1 MFLKDYQRKVVNE
14 LQNFFRKAAE
24 TRISFIKAAEQL
36 PENIRFSLNYVEN
49 TFSTLEKE
57 YRDNCKNGLGEYYPR
72 IVMKVPT
79 GGGKTLLAV
88 EAIREYQNLFAR
100 SRTGLVVWIVPSETI
115 YSQTVNKLR
124 DKANPLRQLLDQASG
139 NRTLILEKGQR
150 LTTGDIEENMVVLFI
165 MIQSISRK
173 NAKEALK
180 VFQDSG
186 GFESFFPADNRH
198 DLHAELIRRCPNLDL
213 LSEAGPNLDLL
224 SEAGPIVKTSL
235 GNAIRLSR
243 PFIIIDEIHKV
254 FSELARR
261 TIDNLNPEMVLGL
274 SATPKKEMNILVSI
288 TGLQLKEEEMV
299 KLDMHII
306 PPSGQVENDWRA
318 MIQEIK
324 GRRDSLEKTAH
335 DYRQKTGIYVRPI
348 ALIQVEA
355 TGKDQRG
362 KHGRVHSLD
371 VKEYLQNLEINPDEI
386 AIKTSAQNDIEDVN
400 LFADDCNIRYLITKE
415 ALREGWDC
423 SFAYILGIIPNVSSN
438 TGVTQIIG
446 RILRQPYARKTGITA
461 LDESYVYYSKG
472 ESRDLIERVKAG
484 FRNEGL
490 EDLTTHIKEYDK
502 ESSGQPKKVHIRPE
516 LKAKYENAFY
526 LPVWVMISDR
536 DKMRRFSYELD
547 IKPYIDLS
555 GFQVTPDLIKRLQDS
570 LSKETIQ
577 RQAVIVSLDKE
588 SKMLSENDK
597 TVVETA
603 ECEIRIEYLSRRY
616 AEIIENPFG
625 ARKLANAHLE
635 SILKTIDSSQV
646 AENFGYTTHFLFTEL
661 SKEKAQI
668 EQYIFEKYLDGKK
681 IKLAVS
687 SDPKLGYKLPNEDE
701 VPSGGRRNEYKK
713 YLFEDIDMVSL
724 NKLETDVAKIM
735 DRQNKLIWW
744 FRNKVSRNS
753 YAIQGWRE
761 YKIRPD
767 FIAAKRKDND
777 EIEIVYVIESKGEQL
792 SGNPDTQYKK
802 NVFNLMTE
810 QNRKRAIYGD
820 QIDLPFGKVNEK
832 VEFYLVEQG
841 KEGEEIKKYFN

>member
-1 MFLKDYQRKVVNE
+1 MFLKKYQRKVVDE

-24 TRISFIKAAEQL
+24 TRTSFIKAAEAL
-36 PENIRFSLNYVEN
+36 PEDMRDTLNYVEK
-49 TFSTLEKE
+49 TFKNITKD
-57 YRDNCKNGLGEYYPR
+57 YNDKCTNGLGEYYPR

-100 SRTGLVVWIVPSETI
+100 SCTGLVVWIVPSETI

-150 LTTGDIEENMVVLFI
+150 LTTGDIENNLVILFI

-186 GFESFFPADNRH
+186 GFGSFFPPDNRH
-198 DLHAELIRRCPNLDL
+198 DLHMKLIEQC
-213 LSEAGPNLDLL
+213 PNLDLL

-235 GNAIRLSR
+235 GNAVRVSR

-254 FSELARR
+254 FSSLARR

-274 SATPKKEMNILVSI
+274 SATPKKEMNILISI

-324 GRRDSLEKTAH
+324 ERRDLLEKTAH
-335 DYRQKTGIYVRPI
+335 DYRQTTGIYIRPI
-348 ALIQVEA
+348 ALIQVES

-371 VKEYLQNLEINPDEI
+371 VKEYLQSLEINPDEI

-400 LFADDCNIRYLITKE
+400 LFADGCNIRYLITKE

-446 RILRQPYARKTGITA
+446 RILRQPYARKTGIIA

-526 LPVWVMISDR
+526 LPVWVMIFDR

-555 GFQVTPDLIKRLQDS
+555 VYKITPDIIRRLQDS
-570 LSKETIQ
+570 LSKEIIH
-577 RQAVIVSLDKE
+577 RQSVIVSLDKE
-588 SKMLSENDK
+588 SKVLYRDDENDNK
-597 TVVETA
+597 TVA
-603 ECEIRIEYLSRRY
+603 GEIRLEYLTRRY
-616 AEIIENPFG
+616 FEIIENPFS
-625 ARKLANAHLE
+625 ARKLASEHLCA
-635 SILKTIDSSQV
+635 IMKDINRDRV
-646 AENFGYTTHFLFTEL
+646 AENFGYITHFMYREL
-661 SKEKAQI
+661 SEEKTRQ
-668 EQYIFEKYLDGKK
+668 EQSIFLQYLSDKK

-687 SDPKLGYKLPNEDE
+687 SDPKLGYKLPSEDE
-701 VPSGGRRNEYKK
+701 VPTGGRRNEYKK
-713 YLFEDIDMVSL
+713 YLFEDIDMASL
-724 NKLETDVAKIM
+724 NKLETDVAKIL
-735 DRQNKLIWW
+735 DRQDKLIWW
-744 FRNKVSRNS
+744 FRNKVSRNG

-802 NVFNLMTE
+802 NVLNLMTE

-832 VEFYLVEQG
+832 VEFYLVEQS
-841 KEGEEIKKYFN
+841 KESEEIKKYFK

>member
-1 MFLKDYQRKVVNE
+1 MEKKI
-14 LQNFFRKAAE
+14 AC
-24 TRISFIKAAEQL
+24 IKADELL
-36 PENIRFSLNYVEN
+36 PEDMRGSLNYVEK
-49 TFSTLEKE
+49 TLDFLGKK
-57 YRDNCKNGLGEYYPR
+57 YNDRCKNGLDEYYPR

-124 DKANPLRQLLDQASG
+124 DKANSLRQLLDQASG

-150 LTTGDIEENMVVLFI
+150 LTTSDIEENLVILFI
-165 MIQSISRK
+165 MIQSISRT

-198 DLHAELIRRCPNLDL
+198 DLHAKLIERCPNLDL
-213 LSEAGPNLDLL
+213 LSEAGP
-224 SEAGPIVKTSL
+224 IIKTSL

-254 FSELARR
+254 FSELARK
-261 TIDNLNPEMVLGL
+261 TIDNLNPEIVLGL

-306 PPSGQVENDWRA
+306 PPSGRVEDDWRE
-318 MIQEIK
+318 MLKEIRK
-324 GRRDSLEKTAH
+324 KRDSLEKTAIS
-335 DYRQKTGIYVRPI
+335 YRQKTGIYIRPI

-371 VKEYLQNLEINPDEI
+371 VKEYLQSLEINADEI
-386 AIKTSAQNDIEDVN
+386 AIKTSAQNDIEDVI
-400 LFADDCNIRYLITKE
+400 LFDPDCSVRYLITKE

-423 SFAYILGIIPNVSSN
+423 SFAYILGVIPNVSSN

-446 RILRQPYARKTGITA
+446 RILRQPYARKTGIAA

-472 ESRDLIERVKAG
+472 KSRDLIEHVRAG
-484 FRNEGL
+484 FKNEGL
-490 EDLTTHIKEYDK
+490 EDLTTHVKEYDK
-502 ESSGQPKKVHIRPE
+502 ESGSQPKKVRIRPD
-516 LKAKYENAFY
+516 LKAKYESAFY
-526 LPVWVMISDR
+526 LPVWVMISD
-536 DKMRRFSYELD
+536 KGAMRRFSYELD
-547 IKPYIDLS
+547 IKPYIELS
-555 GFQVTPDLIKRLQDS
+555 DFQVTGELIKRLQDS

-588 SKMLSENDK
+588 SKMLSQNEK
-597 TVVETA
+597 TVVETV
-603 ECEIRIEYLSRRY
+603 EGEIRIEYLSRRY
-616 AEIIENPFG
+616 AEIIENPFA
-625 ARKLANAHLE
+625 ARKLANSHLE
-635 SILKTIDSSQV
+635 SILKSFDNSKV
-646 AENFGYTTHFLFTEL
+646 AESFGYITHFLFTEL
-661 SKEKAQI
+661 SKVKAEI
-668 EQYIFEKYLDGKK
+668 EQSIFEKYLDGKK

-687 SDPKLGYKLPNEDE
+687 SDPKLGYKLPDEDE
-701 VPSGGRRNEYKK
+701 INLSSRRNEYRK
-713 YLFEDIDMVSL
+713 YLFEDIDMTSL
-724 NKLETDVAKIM
+724 NKLEADVAKIL
-735 DRQNKLIWW
+735 DQQDKLIWW
-744 FRNKVSRNS
+744 FRNKVSKNG

-767 FIAAKRKDND
+767 FIAAKKKDND
-777 EIEIVYVIESKGEQL
+777 EIELVYVIESKGEQL
-792 SGNPDTQYKK
+792 SGNPDTQYKEK
-802 NVFNLMTE
+802 VLTLMTM
-810 QNRKRAIYGD
+810 QNQNKAIYGD

-832 VEFYLVEQG
+832 VEFYLIVQG
-841 KEGEEIKKYFN
+841 KEDEDLRKYFK

>member
-1 MFLKDYQRKVVNE
+1 MFLKDYQRKVVDELRLFFTKAINAKNE
-14 LQNFFRKAAE
+14 INTLIE
-24 TRISFIKAAEQL
+24 HI
-36 PENIRFSLNYVEN
+36 PENKRHLLNWVQDAFEGCQKSYI
-49 TFSTLEKE
+49 
-57 YRDNCKNGLGEYYPR
+57 DQCKNGLGEYYPR

-150 LTTGDIEENMVVLFI
+150 LTTGDIAENLVILFI
-165 MIQSISRK
+165 MIQSISRT

-180 VFQDSG
+180 VFQDAG
-186 GFESFFPADNRH
+186 GFESFFPGDHRH
-198 DLHAELIRRCPNLDL
+198 DLHAKLIERC
-213 LSEAGPNLDLL
+213 PNLDLL

-254 FSELARR
+254 FSDLARK
-261 TIDNLNPEMVLGL
+261 TIDNLNPEIVLGL

-306 PPSGQVENDWRA
+306 PPSGRVEDDWRE
-318 MIQEIK
+318 MLKEIRK
-324 GRRDSLEKTAH
+324 KRDSLEKTASS
-335 DYRQKTGIYVRPI
+335 YRQKTGIYIRPI

-371 VKEYLQNLEINPDEI
+371 VKEYLQSLEINPDEI
-386 AIKTSAQNDIEDVN
+386 AIKTSSQNDIEDKN
-400 LFADDCNIRYLITKE
+400 LFAPDCIVRYLITKE

-446 RILRQPYARKTGITA
+446 RILRQSYARKTGIAA

-472 ESRDLIERVKAG
+472 ESRDLIEHVRAG
-484 FRNEGL
+484 FKNEGL
-490 EDLTTHIKEYDK
+490 EDLTTHVKESDK
-502 ESSGQPKKVHIRPE
+502 ESVDRKKVRIRAE
-516 LKAKYENAFY
+516 LKTKYESAFY
-526 LPVWVMISDR
+526 LPVWVMISD
-536 DKMRRFSYELD
+536 KGAMRRFSYDLD
-547 IKPYIDLS
+547 IKPHIELS
-555 GFQVTPDLIKRLQDS
+555 GFQVTGKLIKRLQDS

-588 SKMLSENDK
+588 SKMLSESDK
-597 TVVETA
+597 TVVETV
-603 ECEIRIEYLSRRY
+603 EGEIRIEYLSRRY
-616 AEIIENPFG
+616 AEIIENPFA
-625 ARKLANAHLE
+625 ARKLANSHLE
-635 SILKTIDSSQV
+635 SILESFDNSKV
-646 AENFGYTTHFLFTEL
+646 AENFGYITHFLFTEL
-661 SKEKAQI
+661 SKEKAEI
-668 EQYIFEKYLDGKK
+668 EQSIFEKYLDGKK

-687 SDPKLGYKLPNEDE
+687 SDPKLGYRLPDEDE
-701 VPSGGRRNEYKK
+701 INLSSRRNEYRK
-713 YLFEDIDMVSL
+713 YLFEDIDMTSL
-724 NKLETDVAKIM
+724 NKLEADVAKIL
-735 DRQNKLIWW
+735 DQQDKLIWW
-744 FRNKVSRNS
+744 FRNKVSRNG

-767 FIAAKRKDND
+767 FIAAKKKDND
-777 EIEIVYVIESKGEQL
+777 EIELVYVIESKGEQL
-792 SGNPDTQYKK
+792 TGNPDTLYKK
-802 NVFNLMTE
+802 EVLNLMTE
-810 QNRKRAIYGD
+810 QKKQKAIYGD

-841 KEGEEIKKYFN
+841 KEDEELRKFFN

>member
-1 MFLKDYQRKVVNE
+1 MFLKDYQRKVVDE
-14 LQNFFRKAAE
+14 LHNFFSTSIEKKVAC
-24 TRISFIKAAEQL
+24 IKADEVL
-36 PENIRFSLNYVEN
+36 PEDMRGSLNYVEK
-49 TFSTLEKE
+49 TLDFLGKK
-57 YRDNCKNGLGEYYPR
+57 YNDRCKNGLGEFYPR
-72 IVMKVPT
+72 IVIKVPT

-88 EAIREYQNLFAR
+88 EAIREYQNLFTR

-150 LTTGDIEENMVVLFI
+150 LTTGDIAENLVILFI
-165 MIQSISRK
+165 MIQSVSRT

-186 GFESFFPADNRH
+186 GFESFFPADNRYDQH
-198 DLHAELIRRCPNLDL
+198 VKLIEQCPNLDL
-213 LSEAGPNLDLL
+213 FTKI
-224 SEAGPIVKTSL
+224 GPIVKTSL

-243 PFIIIDEIHKV
+243 PLIIIDEIHKV

-306 PPSGQVENDWRA
+306 PPTGQVENDWRA

-324 GRRDSLEKTAH
+324 ERRDSLEKMAG
-335 DYRQKTGIYVRPI
+335 DYYRRTGVYIRPI

-362 KHGRVHSLD
+362 KHGRVHSMD
-371 VKEYLQNLEINPDEI
+371 VKDYLQSLQINPDEI

-400 LFADDCNIRYLITKE
+400 LFGTDCIIRYLITKE

-423 SFAYILGIIPNVSSN
+423 SFAYILGVIPNVSSN

-446 RILRQPYARKTGITA
+446 RILRQPYARKTGIAA

-472 ESRDLIERVKAG
+472 ESRHLIEHVKAG

-490 EDLTTHIKEYDK
+490 EDLTTHVKEYGK
-502 ESSGQPKKVHIRPE
+502 ENGSQPKKVHIRSE
-516 LKAKYENAFY
+516 YKAKYENAFY
-526 LPVWVMISDR
+526 LPVWVMIYEK

-547 IKPYIDLS
+547 IKPHLDLS
-555 GFQVTPDLIKRLQDS
+555 VYRINPEIIKRLQDS
-570 LSKETIQ
+570 LSKETIR
-577 RQAVIVSLDKE
+577 RQSVIISLDKE
-588 SKMLSENDK
+588 SKVLSQEDK
-597 TVVETA
+597 NEVESATD
-603 ECEIRIEYLSRRY
+603 EIRIEYLTRQY
-616 AEIIENPFG
+616 VEIIENPFA
-625 ARKLANAHLE
+625 ARKLADEHLKA
-635 SILKTIDSSQV
+635 ILDEIEKDKV
-646 AENFGYTTHFLFTEL
+646 AGNFGYIVHFLYREL
-661 SKEKAQI
+661 ANEKSRQ
-668 EQYIFEKYLDGKK
+668 EQALFMKYLIDKK

-687 SDPKLGYKLPNEDE
+687 SDPKLGYKLPDEDE
-701 VPSGGRRNEYKK
+701 VPPGGIRNIYQKL
-713 YLFEDIDMVSL
+713 LFEDIDMASL
-724 NKLETDVAKIM
+724 NKLETDVARIL
-735 DRQNKLIWW
+735 DQQDKLIWW
-744 FRNKVSRNS
+744 FRNKVSRNG

-761 YKIRPD
+761 YKIHPD
-767 FIAAKRKDND
+767 FIAAKKKNND
-777 EIEIVYVIESKGEQL
+777 EIELVYVIESKGEQL
-792 SGNPDTQYKK
+792 SGNPDTMYKQD
-802 NVFNLMTE
+802 VLNLMTTQSKE
-810 QNRKRAIYGD
+810 KAIYGD
-820 QIDLPFGKVNEK
+820 QINLPFGKVNEK
-832 VEFYLVEQG
+832 VEFYLVQQG
-841 KEGEEIKKYFN
+841 KEDEELKKFFN

>member
-1 MFLKDYQRKVVNE
+1 MFLKRYQRKVVDE

-24 TRISFIKAAEQL
+24 IRISFIKATEAL
-36 PENIRFSLNYVEN
+36 PEDMRDTLNYVEK
-49 TFSTLEKE
+49 TFKNLTKD
-57 YRDNCKNGLGEYYPR
+57 YNDKCTNGLGEYYPR

-150 LTTGDIEENMVVLFI
+150 LTTGDIEENLVVLFI
-165 MIQSISRK
+165 MIQSISRS

-186 GFESFFPADNRH
+186 GFESFFPADNRYDQH
-198 DLHAELIRRCPNLDL
+198 EELIKQCPNLDL
-213 LSEAGPNLDLL
+213 LTELGPV
-224 SEAGPIVKTSL
+224 IKTSL

-261 TIDNLNPEMVLGL
+261 TIDNLNPEIVLGL
-274 SATPKKEMNILVSI
+274 SATPKKEMNKLVSI
-288 TGLQLKEEEMV
+288 TGLDLKEEEMV
-299 KLDMHII
+299 KLDMHIM
-306 PPSGQVENDWRA
+306 PPSGKVEDDWRE
-318 MIQEIK
+318 MLKDIK
-324 GRRDSLEKTAH
+324 RKRDSLEKTAII
-335 DYRQKTGIYVRPI
+335 YRQKTGINIRPI
-348 ALIQVEA
+348 ALIQVES

-362 KHGRVHSLD
+362 KHNRVHSLD
-371 VKEYLQNLEINPDEI
+371 VKEYLQSLEINSDEI

-400 LFADDCNIRYLITKE
+400 LFAPDCNVRYLITKE

-446 RILRQPYARKTGITA
+446 RILRQPNARKTGITA

-472 ESRDLIERVKAG
+472 ESRHLIEHVRAG
-484 FRNEGL
+484 FKNEGL
-490 EDLTTHIKEYDK
+490 EDLTTHVKEYEK
-502 ESSGQPKKVHIRPE
+502 ENGGQPKKVRIRPE

-526 LPVWVMISDR
+526 LPVWVMISD
-536 DKMRRFSYELD
+536 KGAMRRFSYELD
-547 IKPYIDLS
+547 IKPYINLS

-577 RQAVIVSLDKE
+577 RQTVIISLDKE
-588 SKMLSENDK
+588 SKMHSENDK
-597 TVVETA
+597 TAVETA
-603 ECEIRIEYLSRRY
+603 EGEIRIEYLSRRY

-635 SILKTIDSSQV
+635 SILRAIDSSQV
-646 AENFGYTTHFLFTEL
+646 AENFGYITHFLFTEL
-661 SKEKAQI
+661 SKEKAKI

-687 SDPKLGYKLPNEDE
+687 SDPKLGYKLPDEDE
-701 VPSGGRRNEYKK
+701 INLSSRRNEYQK
-713 YLFEDIDMVSL
+713 YLFEDLDMSSL
-724 NKLETDVAKIM
+724 NKLESEVARILDKQ
-735 DRQNKLIWW
+735 DKLIWW
-744 FRNKVSRNS
+744 FRNKVSRNG

-777 EIEIVYVIESKGEQL
+777 NIELVYVLESKGEHL
-792 SGNPDTQYKK
+792 VGNDDTQYKQRML
-802 NVFNLMTE
+802 NLMTE
-810 QNRKRAIYGD
+810 QRHKNAIYSD
-820 QIDLPFGKVNEK
+820 QMTLPFGKVNEK

-841 KEGEEIKKYFN
+841 KENEKLKNFFS